1 MLEHI
6 LSHDECDV
14 DPVNRLEHATPLH
27 LALQLEDPELRK
39 HVVESLL
46 DAGADT
52 RYFAPFASDWLDLL
66 MPRVL
71 ELKTRTEIHHST
83 WFSLKTKRSS
93 R

>member
-52 RYFAPFASDWLDLL
+52 RYLARFRSALRAPLI
-66 MPRVL
+66 PRVL
-71 ELKTRTEIHHST
+71 ELKTRTEIHHWT